1 MEKKFVKGDRE
12 YLVEVSLRNYS
23 YGYDYVFRVGLNTR
37 LRGNRKWTPFIDI
50 NDDKYRHLDIAQRD
64 DNRKTSILSEI
75 PQEWIDEVKQ
85 MEIDRISKSEYSY

>member
-12 YLVEVSLRNYS
+12 YLVSVSFYAYWGSKAN
-23 YGYDYVFRVGLNTR
+23 FRVDLKTR
-37 LRGNRKWTPFIDI
+37 LKGKRKWNGFIGP
-50 NDDKYRHLDIAQRD
+50 NRYFYRGIDVGKHEEY
-64 DNRKTSILSEI
+64 RKDCILSEI